1 MAETASSWI
10 ATSDERRWQLSG
22 AEAVFVLGETCSF
35 NPVSDR
41 AEAEAWPMRPRSRRR
56 RLASASVADW
66 ADWRSSEAIVLLR
79 SGALCVSIGKR
90 IRQPPLGQAS
100 GP

>member
-10 ATSDERRWQLSG
+10 ATSGERRWQLSG
-22 AEAVFVLGETCSF
+22 AEAVFGLCSF

-66 ADWRSSEAIVLLR
+66 ADWRSSVAMVPLR
-79 SGALCVSIGKR
+79 PGALCVSIGKR
-90 IRQPPLGQAS
+90 IRQPPLGQTS